1 MRGVNLALSHPLNQG
16 EGGVPFLTEFS
27 NKEKKVSLDS
37 IKNRI
42 PDYAKDLRLN
52 LSTVLSPEGAPGL
65 NEEQIHAV
73 ALASAIAARNTVFS
87 EQIEAYVK
95 DRLSETVLQA
105 AKAAAAIMAMNN
117 VYYRSMHLLSDKE
130 YGSMPARLRMNI
142 IGNPGVEKRDF
153 ELYSLAVSAVNG
165 CGLCLDA
172 HEKVV
177 IKAGLGKQAVHSAI
191 RIAAVMHA
199 VAVTLE
205 QEQQALQ
212 KAA

>member
-1 MRGVNLALSHPLNQG
+1 MNLDN
-16 EGGVPFLTEFS
+16 
-27 NKEKKVSLDS
+27 
-37 IKNRI
+37 IKTRI

-73 ALASAIAARNTVFS
+73 ALAAAIAARNPSFS
-87 EQIEAYVK
+87 EQVEAYVK
-95 DRLSETVLQA
+95 DRLSEAGLRA

-117 VYYRSMHLLSDKE
+117 IYYRSVHLLSDKE
-130 YGSMPARLRMNI
+130 YSGMPARLRMNI

-165 CGLCLDA
+165 CGMCLDA

-177 IKAGLGKQAVHSAI
+177 IKAGLSKQAVHSAI

-205 QEQQALQ
+205 QEQPALQ

>member
-1 MRGVNLALSHPLNQG
+1 M
-16 EGGVPFLTEFS
+16 
-27 NKEKKVSLDS
+27 SLDN
-37 IKNRI
+37 IKNLI
-42 PDYAKDLRLN
+42 PDYAKDLKLN
-52 LSTVLSPEGAPGL
+52 LSTILSPEGAPGL

-73 ALASAIAARNTVFS
+73 ALASAIAARNVVFT

-95 DRLSETVLQA
+95 DRLSEAGLRA

-117 VYYRSMHLLSDKE
+117 IYYRSMHLLSDQE
-130 YGSMPARLRMNI
+130 YRSMSARLRMNV

-165 CGLCLDA
+165 CGMCLDA

-177 IKAGLGKQAVHSAI
+177 IHAGISKQGVHSAI

-205 QEQQALQ
+205 YEQQALQ

>member
-1 MRGVNLALSHPLNQG
+1 M
-16 EGGVPFLTEFS
+16 
-27 NKEKKVSLDS
+27 SLDN
-37 IKNRI
+37 IKNQI
-42 PDYAKDLRLN
+42 PDYAKDLKLN
-52 LSTVLSPEGAPGL
+52 LSMVLSPEGAPGL

-73 ALASAIAARNTVFS
+73 ALASAIAARNTAFS
-87 EQIEAYVK
+87 CQIEVYVK
-95 DRLSETVLQA
+95 DRLSESGLRA

-117 VYYRSMHLLSDKE
+117 IYYRSMHLLSDKE

-165 CGLCLDA
+165 CGMCLDA

-177 IKAGLGKQAVHSAI
+177 INAGLSKQGVHSAI
-191 RIAAVMHA
+191 RIAAVIHA